1 MAVYGG
7 FPAAGGDWASRDAG
21 ANVTTLNG
29 GGNGTSDVAASYHI
43 VTAPAGTDAT
53 AVLDGF
59 TVRGANTYYNANTKG
74 GGLLV
79 YGSPTLAD
87 LVVKT
92 NYSCLCGAGMY
103 IQDGSPTLTHITFKD
118 NVATWYGAALAIRN
132 GSPTMR
138 DITFRDN
145 RVSSGIYGGGG
156 MHVVGGHT
164 TLTDALFAGN
174 SALSGGGI
182 GLTSFVPGGDA
193 QGGGGTSYP
202 DTTLALANVI
212 FAANAATTG
221 TGGGAG
227 MNAAGG
233 TATLTNVSFVAN
245 GGVGGA
251 GLRLGPSDS
260 LGPNNATIS
269 VTNSIL
275 WGNTVSGSPQQFVVT
290 GGSLTVTDSDVQG
303 GWTGTGNIDGFPFVN
318 SGDPSVLQDIDWDGL
333 DNVFDTVDDGFRL
346 AVDSPAVDAGDNVAV
361 PSALDADLLGDPR
374 IQDGDGDGTA
384 TVDMGAL
391 EARLPVSNDVI
402 YVSQAATGANDGTSW
417 VDAFTDLQAGPG
429 PGRARRQHA
438 GLGGR
443 RRLQA
448 DHRQR
453 PHRHLPA
460 QEWGDG
466 LRWLPGHRRPR
477 LRRPRPRYVRDDVDG
492 RPQG

>member
-1 MAVYGG
+1 
-7 FPAAGGDWASRDAG
+7 
-21 ANVTTLNG
+21 
-29 GGNGTSDVAASYHI
+29 
-43 VTAPAGTDAT
+43 
-53 AVLDGF
+53 
-59 TVRGANTYYNANTKG
+59 
-74 GGLLV
+74 
-79 YGSPTLAD
+79 
-87 LVVKT
+87 
-92 NYSCLCGAGMY
+92 
-103 IQDGSPTLTHITFKD
+103 
-118 NVATWYGAALAIRN
+118 
-132 GSPTMR
+132 
-138 DITFRDN
+138 
-145 RVSSGIYGGGG
+145 

-164 TLTDALFAGN
+164 TLTDALFTGN

-202 DTTLALANVI
+202 DTTLALTNVVL
-212 FAANAATTG
+212 AANTALQG
-221 TGGGAG
+221 GGGAG

-233 TATLTNVSFVAN
+233 SATLTNVDFVAN
-245 GGVGGA
+245 SGTGGA
-251 GLRLGPSDS
+251 GLRLGSSDS

-290 GGSLTVTDSDVQG
+290 GGSLTVTESDVQG
-303 GWTGTGNIDGFPFVN
+303 GWTGTGNIAGFPFVN

-333 DNVFDTVDDGFRL
+333 DNVFGTVDDGFRL

-374 IQDGDGDGTA
+374 IQDGNGDGTA

-391 EARLPVSNDVI
+391 EARLPVSDDVI

-417 VDAFTDLQAGPG
+417 VDAFTDLQAGLALAAPG
-429 PGRARRQHA
+429 DSTQVWVAA
-438 GLGGR
+438 GS
-443 RRLQA
+443 LQA

-466 LRWLPGHRRPR
+466 LRRIPCLRRPG
-477 LRRPRPRYVRDDVDG
+477 LRRPRPRHVRDDTDR